1 MGIIGKARERASDFK
16 GQAAQ
21 LSTGATEA
29 GAKRRRSAAFN
40 AALPVIRSAGWALE
54 EVTLGLGLP
63 PEVVAK
69 FKTVEQRSDAEL
81 DEIIAQNA
89 DRKLAVRLLKSLRYA
104 RQISGKVHVGGLT
117 TQGIAIGLGLVP
129 VDRAQTGLVLR
140 LPRLPLG

>member
-29 GAKRRRSAAFN
+29 GADKLTEILAAFN

-69 FKTVEQRSDAEL
+69 FKTVEQRTDAEL

-129 VDRAQTGLVLR
+129 LIELKLA
-140 LPRLPLG
+140 